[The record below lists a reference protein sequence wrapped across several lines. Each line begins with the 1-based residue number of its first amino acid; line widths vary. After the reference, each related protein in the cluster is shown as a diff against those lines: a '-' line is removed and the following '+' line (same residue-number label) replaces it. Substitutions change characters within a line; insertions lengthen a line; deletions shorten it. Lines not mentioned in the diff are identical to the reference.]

1 VNEMKIWTGWA
12 DISATGEGRTICSM
26 IAMAQSEED
35 FRGRVRDA
43 LGDYIEKGFD
53 VSQGL
58 VRNGVTEALWAPT
71 ALDYMEAN
79 QSMGNISAHASF
91 HFNFS

>member
-1 VNEMKIWTGWA
+1 
-12 DISATGEGRTICSM
+12 M

-35 FRGRVRDA
+35 FRARVRDA
-43 LGDYIEKGFD
+43 LGDYFEKGFD
-53 VSQGL
+53 VSPGL
-58 VRNGVTEALWAPT
+58 VRNVVTEALWAPT

-79 QSMGNISAHASF
+79 QSMGNISAHAIF